1 MVKPL
6 TGAEAAK
13 IARAFRALL
22 DRADLPV
29 IPESERVILAKL
41 DAVARGERTEDE
53 ARLDYLDRC
62 EGAFRYPGTGEAYDY
77 DYYFDEPA
85 RKIGK
90 LGSARDVLDRAMKE
104 HP

>member
-1 MVKPL
+1 MVAADAIKQAL
-6 TGAEAAK
+6 AEYGDDKVGRAA
-13 IARAFRALL
+13 IEMLAPVLRALDA
-22 DRADLPV
+22 DR
-29 IPESERVILAKL
+29 
-41 DAVARGERTEDE
+41 

-90 LGSARDVLDRAMKE
+90 LGSARDVLDKAMKE